1 MKWIKCSFVV
11 AALCT
16 ALSLVSVP
24 AMADTVKIGL
34 IAPFSGGY
42 ARWGEQFQQAIEV
55 FQSHY
60 GDKVN
65 GNKVEFIYRDIGGID
80 PARSKRF
87 AEEMIIRDKITF
99 LTGFAFTPN
108 ASAVASVINEA
119 ELPTVIFNAATSKVI
134 RMSEYFVRVS
144 FTLNQDTVPLA
155 EWAPKN
161 GIKRVVT
168 MVAEYGPGFD
178 GEDAF
183 IRTFKPA
190 GGEILEAIR
199 VPMSTTDFA
208 PYFERVL
215 QRKPDALFMFGPGGA
230 ASVGMINTW
239 AKRLKPAGIELL
251 VTNETQEIDLPKV
264 GRAALDV
271 VGSSH
276 YTETVD
282 NPLNNRLR
290 MDLEKKFGPDT
301 VPDTATVS
309 AYDGMRLIYMALEKY
324 GPGIT
329 GKQAVDF
336 MRGKKLDSPRGP
348 ILIDAETRDIVQNV
362 YLRRVKERNGKLV
375 NINFHTVPMVPDPW
389 QKWNPK

>member
-1 MKWIKCSFVV
+1 MKWIKRSMILL
-11 AALCT
+11 ALIV
-16 ALSLVSVP
+16 ALSLVSGA
-24 AMADTVKIGL
+24 AMAETIKIGL
-34 IAPFSGGY
+34 ISPFSGGY
-42 ARWGEQFQQAIEV
+42 ARWGGQFTQAIEV
-55 FQSHY
+55 FQSQY
-60 GDKVN
+60 GDSVN
-65 GNKVEFIYRDIGGID
+65 GNKVELIYRDIGGID

-87 AEEMIIRDKITF
+87 AEEMILRDKITF

-119 ELPTVIFNAATSKVI
+119 KLPTVIFNAATSKI
-134 RMSEYFVRVS
+134 LRESKYFVRVS

-161 GIKRVVT
+161 GIKKVVT
-168 MVAEYGPGFD
+168 MVADYGPGYD

-183 IRTFKPA
+183 IRVFKPA
-190 GGEILEAIR
+190 GGEILESIR

-215 QRKPDALFMFGPGGA
+215 QRKPDAMFMFGPGGA

-264 GRAALDV
+264 GPAALDV

-282 NPLNNRLR
+282 NPLNVRLR
-290 MDLEKKFGPDT
+290 KDLEEKFGPET

-324 GPGIT
+324 GPKIT
-329 GKQAVDF
+329 GEQAVDF
-336 MRGKKLDSPRGP
+336 MRGQKLDSPRGP
-348 ILIDAETRDIVQNV
+348 IFIDPDTRDIVQNV

-375 NINFHTVPMVPDPW
+375 NINFYTAPMVKDPW
-389 QKWNPK
+389 PAWNPE